1 MAIKVYGYTRYGPLP
16 SAVTPT
22 TTTTTLAPP
31 TTTTST
37 TSTTTTAEPTTT
49 TTSTTSTTTTATPI
63 VYSYSIWTLSDST
76 PPYDGAD
83 SHINACT
90 FLTPASLGLEI
101 TVYSTSSTFQN
112 GMTLFTDISLS
123 TAFVSAAA
131 PNNYFRYDTNSFR
144 YSSSVTEL
152 TLCSTTTT
160 TTTTTTTAI
169 PCTEYIN
176 NNGTDANGVNYNDCN
191 GTPYTNQTI
200 PPNQTICVQDGTL
213 NGGDSGFLTTL
224 GSCNVL
230 PPSTTTTTTTTA
242 PISATGL
249 KDTTFNIG
257 TGFNGDVY
265 ATTIDSNGKTLVGG
279 NFTAYSGSTQN
290 YLIRL
295 NTDGTKDTS
304 FNVGTGFNANV
315 WAVAVDSNGKVLVGG
330 NFTTY
335 DGSAQNYL
343 IRLNSDGTKDTSFNI
358 GSGFTGFTTQRGLVD
373 VIVVDPNGKIL
384 IGGNFNS
391 YQGSSSNYLVRLNS
405 DGSKDTSFDVG
416 AGFDSW
422 VLSIA
427 LDSSGKILVGGFFNL
442 YRSLTQNRLIRLNTD
457 GTKDT
462 SFNIGTGFNGLI
474 YSISIDSNGKIVTG
488 GSFTTYQGSSQNF
501 LVRLNTDGTKDTSL
515 NIGTGFNFIVNSIAI
530 DSNSKLLVGGN
541 YSTYQGSTQNSL
553 IRLNTD
559 GTKDTAFDVG
569 TGFDSSV
576 ESINIESNGKIIVGG
591 LFITYKGL
599 TQNRLIRLT

>member
-160 TTTTTTTAI
+160 TTT
-169 PCTEYIN
+169 
-176 NNGTDANGVNYNDCN
+176 
-191 GTPYTNQTI
+191 
-200 PPNQTICVQDGTL
+200 
-213 NGGDSGFLTTL
+213 S
-224 GSCNVL
+224 
-230 PPSTTTTTTTTA
+230 TTTTTTTA

-442 YRSLTQNRLIRLNTD
+442 YRSLTQNRLVRLNTD